1 MHSFPNNNNNKA
13 TSISRTNQGRV
24 KTVYYNHTQ
33 PFRNERHKKDTALS
47 SQLRKLKKKAN
58 EIPKL
63 TWSILKIVPEYSNIL
78 KRCLLCHFYLSI
90 YLSIHIQMNINLQL
104 KIKMNRNELKK
115 RHSPV
120 SRHFRMHGTKL
131 KTIKFK
137 YVYFKTN

>member
-13 TSISRTNQGRV
+13 TSISRTYQGRV

-90 YLSIHIQMNINLQL
+90 YLSIHPYTDEYKFTIEN
-104 KIKMNRNELKK
+104 KNEQK
-115 RHSPV
+115 
-120 SRHFRMHGTKL
+120 
-131 KTIKFK
+131 
-137 YVYFKTN
+137 

>member
-13 TSISRTNQGRV
+13 TSISRTYQGRV

-90 YLSIHIQMNINLQL
+90 YLSIHPYTDEYKFTIENKNEQKWTKKKTFTSIKALEDAWD
-104 KIKMNRNELKK
+104 KIKN
-115 RHSPV
+115 
-120 SRHFRMHGTKL
+120 
-131 KTIKFK
+131 
-137 YVYFKTN
+137 Y

>member
-13 TSISRTNQGRV
+13 TSISRTYQGRV

-90 YLSIHIQMNINLQL
+90 YLSIHLYTDEYKFTIENKNEQKWTKKKTFTSIKTLQDAWD
-104 KIKMNRNELKK
+104 KIKN
-115 RHSPV
+115 
-120 SRHFRMHGTKL
+120 
-131 KTIKFK
+131 
-137 YVYFKTN
+137 Y